1 MECEIFAV
9 SVKFGWSDAKA
20 WLMELQLSAE
30 PSVKGGSL
38 GKTVYVVIQ
47 LHAQID
53 LELFLNMYLHAIKS

>member
-9 SVKFGWSDAKA
+9 SVKFGWSDTKA
-20 WLMELQLSAE
+20 WLMELQLSAK

-47 LHAQID
+47 LHAQIV